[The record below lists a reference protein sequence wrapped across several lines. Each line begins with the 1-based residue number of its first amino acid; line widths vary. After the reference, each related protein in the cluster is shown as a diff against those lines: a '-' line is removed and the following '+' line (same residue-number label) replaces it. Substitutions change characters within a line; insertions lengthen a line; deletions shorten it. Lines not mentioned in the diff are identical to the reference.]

1 MPKRIVK
8 DLVILYR
15 DGKQIVPEV
24 GKEFDFTAD
33 ELTSIAKSNAKA
45 LAKVGDQSEVIA
57 APIDTTVDAKA
68 KGR

>member
-1 MPKRIVK
+1 MPKRIPT

-24 GKEFDFTAD
+24 GKEFDFTTD
-33 ELTSIAKSNAKA
+33 ELTSIAKSNPKV

-57 APIDTTVDAKA
+57 APIDESPYKAKA
-68 KGR
+68 K